1 MFYQSESGKELSE
14 KSLEVR
20 IKMFLETLQEKWI
33 EFNIDNWNSFQYQ
46 IQFKIYFLSQ
56 NLYTSIFI
64 EAFRTHFHPSNEIF
78 FFVFIF
84 FVGLC

>member
-33 EFNIDNWNSFQYQ
+33 EFNIDLLN
-46 IQFKIYFLSQ
+46 
-56 NLYTSIFI
+56 
-64 EAFRTHFHPSNEIF
+64 
-78 FFVFIF
+78 
-84 FVGLC
+84 